1 MTDKLET
8 TDLLIA
14 PPNMP
19 DPRFRDSVLMITYF
33 SDSGA
38 HGLCVNKHSG
48 FSLDEVLNDS
58 DLTVENVPQLPVYW
72 GGPVNQN
79 SIWMLHSTD
88 WVCDRTAMIS
98 TAWAMTS
105 SAKMFE
111 RLLAGDYPKHFRLL
125 IGYASWAPGQ
135 LDHELLG
142 VGPWRKEN
150 SWLTAH
156 NLGPEWLFEQDIE
169 TLWANVVTLS
179 CHQAVDSWL

>member
-1 MTDKLET
+1 MTIELAS

-19 DPRFRDSVLMITYF
+19 DPRFRDSVIMITF
-33 SDSGA
+33 VSDKGA
-38 HGLCVNKHSG
+38 HGLCVNKNSG
-48 FSLDEVLNDS
+48 FTLDQILDNS
-58 DLTVENVPQLPVYW
+58 DIQLDQIPNMPVYW

-88 WVCDRTAMIS
+88 WVSDKTTAIS
-98 TAWAMTS
+98 STWAMTS
-105 SAKMFE
+105 SSEMFY
-111 RLLAGDYPKHFRLL
+111 RINQGDYPQHFRLL

-142 VGPWRKEN
+142 LGPWKREH

-156 NLGPEWLFEQDIE
+156 NLGPEWLFEQDVE

>member
-1 MTDKLET
+1 MIDNIQA

-19 DPRFRDSVLMITYF
+19 DPRFRDSVMMITYF
-33 SDSGA
+33 SESGA

-48 FSLDEVLNDS
+48 YTLDEILNDS
-58 DLTVENVPQLPVYW
+58 DIRVDNVPPLPVYW

-79 SIWMLHSTD
+79 SLWMLHSTD
-88 WVCDRTAMIS
+88 WICDKTVTIS
-98 TAWAMTS
+98 DDWAMTS
-105 SAKMFE
+105 SAEMFE
-111 RLLAGDYPKHFRLL
+111 RLQNHDLPTHFRLL

-142 VGPWRKEN
+142 LGPWKKEN

-156 NLGPEWLFEQDIE
+156 NLGPEWLFEQEVD
-169 TLWANVVTLS
+169 TLWASVVTLS